1 MMSIG
6 VIGAG
11 TMGSGIAEV
20 AAQAGNVV
28 LVDVDKARAEQG
40 LAAIEKRL
48 NRQVERERIDAA
60 RRMSSGPDCCL
71 R

>member
-28 LVDVDKARAEQG
+28 LVDVDSQAEQ
-40 LAAIEKRL
+40 AATEKRL

-60 RRMSSGPDCCL
+60 RRMSPA
-71 R
+71 